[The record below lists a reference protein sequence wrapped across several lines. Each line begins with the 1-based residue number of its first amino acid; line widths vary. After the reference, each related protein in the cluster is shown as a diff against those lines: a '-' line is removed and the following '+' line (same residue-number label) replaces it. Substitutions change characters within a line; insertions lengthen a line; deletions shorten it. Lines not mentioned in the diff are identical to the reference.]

1 MSKIVTVK
9 TGPNS
14 YAQGELVGGS
24 LVGGVGELVKW
35 CHKLSRMAF
44 AYGDIEASERY
55 ASAADALEAQAA
67 EIERLREALKKLEY
81 WFDADQEVLDAM
93 TADELADHNR
103 QVEVIRAALKGT
115 SND

>member
-24 LVGGVGELVKW
+24 LVGDVGELVNRLRKPE
-35 CHKLSRMAF
+35 HSIRAPLDDTRA
-44 AYGDIEASERY
+44 
-55 ASAADALEAQAA
+55 AADALEAQAA
-67 EIERLREALKKLEY
+67 ENARLREALKKLEY

-115 SND
+115 SHD